1 MNDDDF
7 KDERILVDG
16 RNTYETMKHIAT
28 SNNQIAYSNF
38 EINTK
43 INNIT
48 NEVMD
53 IKKDIS
59 VIKGLLLGELGNK
72 NESIEGSHKSK
83 KMKHKNINWRMIETK
98 FNEANMK

>member
-43 INNIT
+43 INNIA

-59 VIKGLLLGELGNK
+59 VIKGLLLGELGNQ

-83 KMKHKNINWRMIETK
+83 KMKHENFDWKMIET
-98 FNEANMK
+98 